1 MFGQNGCYPLLAV
14 GKLGEKS
21 GFKLYADIKGI
32 EPSVANDISKCI
44 DQYNEAIKQ
53 ADDEEDKK
61 DIHIEDYITD
71 KKYLEIFND
80 SKSYQGIV
88 EQAKVHAC
96 GFMLFNG
103 NPNQKDVVGYG
114 DIRYEIGL
122 IRCHSESTGKSTIV
136 ANIEGSLLDSYGYVK
151 DDFLIVDVVG
161 IIYKLYNSIGMK
173 VPTVSELREMVKG
186 DELTWKM
193 YELGATNNC

>member
-1 MFGQNGCYPLLAV
+1 M
-14 GKLGEKS
+14 
-21 GFKLYADIKGI
+21 
-32 EPSVANDISKCI
+32 
-44 DQYNEAIKQ
+44 
-53 ADDEEDKK
+53 
-61 DIHIEDYITD
+61 
-71 KKYLEIFND
+71 
-80 SKSYQGIV
+80 

-151 DDFLIVDVVG
+151 DDFLIVDVVR

>member
-1 MFGQNGCYPLLAV
+1 M
-14 GKLGEKS
+14 
-21 GFKLYADIKGI
+21 
-32 EPSVANDISKCI
+32 
-44 DQYNEAIKQ
+44 
-53 ADDEEDKK
+53 
-61 DIHIEDYITD
+61 
-71 KKYLEIFND
+71 
-80 SKSYQGIV
+80 

-161 IIYKLYNSIGMK
+161 IIYKLYNSIGPARSSSLK
-173 VPTVSELREMVKG
+173 RFNACRKISTQS
-186 DELTWKM
+186 
-193 YELGATNNC
+193 ASFNS